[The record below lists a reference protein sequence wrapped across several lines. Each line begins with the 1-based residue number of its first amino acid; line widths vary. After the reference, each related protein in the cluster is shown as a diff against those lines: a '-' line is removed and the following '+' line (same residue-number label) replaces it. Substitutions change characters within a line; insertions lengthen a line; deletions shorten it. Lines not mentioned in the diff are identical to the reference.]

1 MSDTF
6 DTDGQDEGNSN
17 EYKQEDSAKK
27 TIIPANLL
35 KDVNDLLSGAKIVKI
50 ENDVQCD
57 NIVALGKTAKA
68 LRIETEKTG
77 KVNIDPLYKTYKDAQ
92 SFVADKVDALKAIEK
107 NVADVTG
114 KYQFDKQEF
123 ARKEQLRLIEE
134 ARQKQI
140 ALADAQNARIADEEA
155 LREEALAKLADA
167 DALLAE
173 LEKIQIEAAAKKESM
188 LNLSNTTSHDVVAQG
203 AELLVMQRE
212 VESLRRSYA
221 AMQAKRNALIAE
233 SNTANTVA
241 DIAIEEAKEIETA
254 IINTAPE
261 VAAPAYSTP
270 GLSLKKKLAAT
281 ITDYRAVL
289 KWIVDNG
296 EWGLIEGAAF
306 RSMVDAGAKK
316 YCANLADKS
325 AFKMAG
331 AICKEEVS
339 GRF

>member
-1 MSDTF
+1 MENT
-6 DTDGQDEGNSN
+6 N
-17 EYKQEDSAKK
+17 
-27 TIIPANLL
+27 IIPANLL
-35 KDVNDLLSGAKIVKI
+35 KDVNDLISGAKITVI
-50 ENDVQCD
+50 ENDTQCD
-57 NIVALGKTAKA
+57 NIVALGKSAKGV
-68 LRIETEKTG
+68 RIELEKQG
-77 KVNIDPLYKTYKDAQ
+77 KANVEPLYKAYKEAQ
-92 SFVADKVDALKAIEK
+92 SFVADKVDALKAVEK
-107 NVADVTG
+107 NISDVTG
-114 KYQFDKQEF
+114 KYQFEKQER

-155 LREEALAKLADA
+155 LREEALSKLADA

-173 LEKIQIEAAAKKESM
+173 MEKIKTEADTKKSA
-188 LNLSNTTSHDVVAQG
+188 LSGTDMMSQAQ
-203 AELLVMQRE
+203 ALIIQRE
-212 VESLRRSYA
+212 IESLRRSYA

-233 SNTANTVA
+233 FNTANTVA

-270 GLSLKKKLAAT
+270 GLSLKKKLTAT

-289 KWIVDNG
+289 KWVIDNG

-306 RSMVDAGAKK
+306 RSMVDSAAKK
-316 YCANLADKS
+316 YCSNLADKS
-325 AFKMAG
+325 AFKMNG

>member
-1 MSDTF
+1 MSPQF
-6 DTDGQDEGNSN
+6 DTDGQDEGNGN
-17 EYKQEDSAKK
+17 EYRQEDFAKK
-27 TIIPANLL
+27 TIIPAVLL
-35 KDVNDLLSGAKIVKI
+35 RDANDLISGARITVI
-50 ENDVQCD
+50 ENDTQCD
-57 NIVALGKTAKA
+57 NIVALGKSAKSV
-68 LRIETEKTG
+68 RIELEKQG
-77 KVNIDPLYKTYKDAQ
+77 KANVDPLYKAYKEAQ
-92 SFVADKVDALKAIEK
+92 SFVADKVEALKRVEK
-107 NVADVTG
+107 NISDVTG
-114 KYQFDKQEF
+114 KYQFEKQER

-134 ARQKQI
+134 AKQKQI

-155 LREEALAKLADA
+155 LREEALSKLADA
-167 DALLAE
+167 DALFAE
-173 LEKIQIEAAAKKESM
+173 MEKIKADAESKKNQLSLINTSEES
-188 LNLSNTTSHDVVAQG
+188 
-203 AELLVMQRE
+203 AERIVLVRE
-212 VESLRRSYA
+212 IESLRRSYA
-221 AMQAKRNALIAE
+221 AIQAKRNALIAE

-241 DIAIEEAKEIETA
+241 DIAIAEAKEIETA

-316 YCANLADKS
+316 YCSNLADKS

>member
-1 MSDTF
+1 MENT
-6 DTDGQDEGNSN
+6 N
-17 EYKQEDSAKK
+17 
-27 TIIPANLL
+27 IIPANLL
-35 KDVNDLLSGAKIVKI
+35 KDVNDLISGAKITVI
-50 ENDVQCD
+50 ENDTQCD
-57 NIVALGKTAKA
+57 NIVALGKSAKGV
-68 LRIETEKTG
+68 RIELEKQG
-77 KVNIDPLYKTYKDAQ
+77 KANVEPLYKAYKEAQ
-92 SFVADKVDALKAIEK
+92 SFVADKVDALKAVEK
-107 NVADVTG
+107 NISDVTG
-114 KYQFDKQEF
+114 KYQFEKQER

-155 LREEALAKLADA
+155 LREEALSKLADA

-173 LEKIQIEAAAKKESM
+173 MEKVKADADAKKLLIAEM
-188 LNLSNTTSHDVVAQG
+188 GNTTTIDMVKQG
-203 AELLVMQRE
+203 AEMLIIQRE

-221 AMQAKRNALIAE
+221 SMQAKRNALIAE

-254 IINTAPE
+254 IINTASE